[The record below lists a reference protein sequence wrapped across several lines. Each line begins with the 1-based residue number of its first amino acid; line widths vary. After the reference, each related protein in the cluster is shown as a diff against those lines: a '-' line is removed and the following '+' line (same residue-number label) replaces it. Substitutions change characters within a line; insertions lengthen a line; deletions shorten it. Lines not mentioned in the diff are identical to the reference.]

1 MATFKA
7 DHVRAVAIELQNKAR
22 ALYQSILP
30 IYRES
35 GSWELNAL
43 DPDLPAPYDVKV
55 QLAEYKAI
63 AVDSLRLTDWIADL
77 LNAQPEDTL
86 E

>member
-7 DHVRAVAIELQNKAR
+7 DKVRAIAIELQNKAR
-22 ALYQSILP
+22 ALYQAILP

-35 GSWELNAL
+35 GAWELNAL

-55 QLAEYKAI
+55 QLAEYKQLT
-63 AVDSLRLTDWIADL
+63 VDPLRLTDWDSDL
-77 LNAQPEDTL
+77 LTAQPDDTL